1 MIVNVSIYIFKLI
14 CLIGSFKIRGASY
27 QFSQFPDLI
36 NQNLVTISAGN
47 YGTAFATLAKQIGV
61 AQNAMVFMP
70 KTVPQR
76 RKTRIEVLFIQ
87 FIQKVIPYL
96 KFGASKV
103 TFIVILIWS

>member
-1 MIVNVSIYIFKLI
+1 MCNKNINICFQLIF
-14 CLIGSFKIRGASY
+14 CFIGSFKIRGASY
-27 QFSQFPDLI
+27 QFSQFPDLV

-76 RKTRIEVLFIQ
+76 RKTRIEVIFI
-87 FIQKVIPYL
+87 
-96 KFGASKV
+96 
-103 TFIVILIWS
+103 